1 MEPDPQYVAQPGA
14 SPVSQL
20 TPHDIEVAFNEAT
33 KAEPELGTV
42 TSLDNSSWLIE
53 LTSGDDILAEWVT
66 NPSRLVLTTAL
77 GRPEPEHELLA
88 YKLALT
94 YNAQCHHNGTLRLAR
109 DHQDGDLLLMADMY
123 PTGSVMSGLAQELMR
138 FEASRVLWEAALYGI
153 RHSEPSEPSAIDAT
167 GLRI

>member
-1 MEPDPQYVAQPGA
+1 MA
-14 SPVSQL
+14 QL
-20 TPHDIEVAFNEAT
+20 TPHDIEVVLNEAT

-53 LTSGDDILAEWVT
+53 LTSGDEILAEWAT
-66 NPSRLVLTTAL
+66 NPPRLVLTTAL

-94 YNAQCHHNGTLRLAR
+94 YNAQWHQNGPLRLGR
-109 DHQDGDLLLMADMY
+109 EHEDGDLLLMADMY
-123 PTGSVMSGLAQELMR
+123 STESVMSRLAQELMR
-138 FEASRVLWEAALYGI
+138 FEASRALWEAALESI
-153 RHSEPSEPSAIDAT
+153 RHSEPNEPSDIDAA